1 MMNDFISVMADYVE
15 DDVILTTLAHWEIL
29 ENPPY
34 RFRPPGMVD
43 LARPLADSTD
53 RSLERRA
60 EFRRA
65 LKNRPAEGIEQLL
78 EKALTDRGRSAEVVP
93 VRFRY
98 GINRVFE
105 IIGWD
110 VNLSPLLLFLERQMA
125 LARSHTF
132 VSFNYDLV
140 LDYAVSR
147 VLGGPDLDALYGL
160 QKKSPDLNTK
170 LIKPHGSLN
179 FIGTLAVPYRH
190 TPYGLAFD
198 EQVKPEIPGRNSGEI
213 RYWADSMDIKY

>member
-1 MMNDFISVMADYVE
+1 MDHPLYFVGAGLTKSLQKSGRRVPMMNDFVSVMADYVE
-15 DDVILTTLAHWEIL
+15 DDIILTTLAHWEIL
-29 ENPPY
+29 EDSPY
-34 RFRPPGMVD
+34 SYRPPGMVD

-53 RSLERRA
+53 RSLQRRA

-78 EKALTDRGRSAEVVP
+78 EKALTVRGRSAEVIP

-110 VNLSPLLLFLERQMA
+110 VSLSPLLLFLERQ
-125 LARSHTF
+125 LAVAKSHTV

-147 VLGGPDLDALYGL
+147 VLGGAALDALYGL
-160 QKKSPDLNTK
+160 ETTSSDPNVK

-179 FIGTLAVPYRH
+179 FMGTLAVQYKH
-190 TPYGLAFD
+190 TTHDLAFD
-198 EQVKPEIPGRNSGEI
+198 GQ
-213 RYWADSMDIKY
+213 